1 MDLTAAKRDKMPK
14 GDFALSDKR
23 FPVNDKN
30 HARLAKAGASR
41 AEHAGNI
48 TASEKST
55 IDAKADRKL
64 GKSNEDRQRDRYG
77 SK

>member
-1 MDLTAAKRDKMPK
+1 MDLTSDKRKKMPE
-14 GDFALSDKR
+14 GEFALAGKR

-41 AEHAGNI
+41 AEKVGNI
-48 TASEKST
+48 TASQKAT

-64 GKSNEDRQRDRYG
+64 GKSNEDRARDRYG
-77 SK
+77 AK